1 VEAEKRDKE
10 AYRARLSSLD
20 QENGALEADLRNC
33 RAQLEPL
40 QGVEKDKQ
48 RLESACLDLREAE
61 KEQKKMINRLTA
73 ALKELDFERSKLRE
87 YLIRY
92 ETELR
97 RTETRAEQLKQEF
110 LAMEGR
116 RTPARTLA
124 ESGRTRRSEKDLMD
138 EDHVA
143 QLTVERD
150 RLRQKDVER
159 ESALKALES
168 TIKVLRR
175 EATQSAVS
183 VETLRNKLRKAQ
195 DENVQLRLSTELRRT
210 PAPYR
215 SMLEA
220 TSKRTQHITS

>member
-92 ETELR
+92 ETE
-97 RTETRAEQLKQEF
+97 
-110 LAMEGR
+110 
-116 RTPARTLA
+116 
-124 ESGRTRRSEKDLMD
+124 
-138 EDHVA
+138 
-143 QLTVERD
+143 
-150 RLRQKDVER
+150 
-159 ESALKALES
+159 
-168 TIKVLRR
+168 
-175 EATQSAVS
+175 
-183 VETLRNKLRKAQ
+183 
-195 DENVQLRLSTELRRT
+195 
-210 PAPYR
+210 
-215 SMLEA
+215 
-220 TSKRTQHITS
+220 